1 MKNDLPTKGCGGL
14 SDVQICLHAPKA
26 DMQTYLYGTA
36 KETEQMLNRFPQI
49 IAPKYLHYKMK
60 NNMPAFHCRVCQVPL
75 SGGLRG
81 ADFLLS
87 SHKY

>member
-26 DMQTYLYGTA
+26 NMQTYLYGTA

-49 IAPKYLHYKMK
+49 IAPKYLHYKLK
-60 NNMPAFHCRVCQVPL
+60 IIYLNLIEEFAKSP
-75 SGGLRG
+75 SRG
-81 ADFLLS
+81 D
-87 SHKY
+87 

>member
-1 MKNDLPTKGCGGL
+1 
-14 SDVQICLHAPKA
+14 
-26 DMQTYLYGTA
+26 MQTYLYGTA

-60 NNMPAFHCRVCQVPL
+60 NNMLEFNRKFCKVPPQ
-75 SGGLRG
+75 GGFRE
-81 ADFLLS
+81 AVFFLLS